1 MPVKIY
7 RPTSPGRRD
16 MSVSTFE
23 TITRTKPERS
33 LTEAL
38 KRRGGRNSQGRITV
52 RHRGGG
58 HKRRYRIIDFKRDRF
73 GAPARVTSIEY
84 DPNRSARIALLSYE
98 DGEKRYIVAPLG
110 VQVGDMLES
119 GPNAEIRPGNA
130 LPIQNI
136 PLGTQIHNIEMYP
149 GRGAQLVR
157 SAGVAAQLV
166 AKEGAASAGTSS
178 QRRGTLHRDGLPGDN
193 WTGIEPGSQQYIHG
207 QGRPPPLA
215 GISAVGARRCDG
227 SFIPSSR
234 WWGGAVANR
243 YARTQNSVGA
253 AGAWQ
258 AHAAQQEKQVNI
270 LSGAAASVDSSEFAE
285 VEEIRWDAA

>member
-33 LTEAL
+33 LTVAL
-38 KRRGGRNSQGRITV
+38 NRKGGRNSQGRITV

-58 HKRRYRIIDFKRDRF
+58 HKRRYRIIDFRRERW

-110 VQVGDMLES
+110 VQVGDVLES
-119 GPNAEIRPGNA
+119 GPNADIRPGNA
-130 LPIQNI
+130 LPIRNI
-136 PLGTQIHNIEMYP
+136 PPGTQIHNIELYP

-157 SAGVAAQLV
+157 SAGVSAQLV
-166 AKEGAASAGTSS
+166 AKEGPRAQVRLPSGEVRYIEMDCLATVGQVSNPDHSNISLGKAGRRRWLGVRPSVRGVAMDPASHPHGGGEGRSPIGMPGPKTPWGQPALGKRTRRNKRTGKYIV
-178 QRRGTLHRDGLPGDN
+178 RRG
-193 WTGIEPGSQQYIHG
+193 SK
-207 QGRPPPLA
+207 
-215 GISAVGARRCDG
+215 RR
-227 SFIPSSR
+227 
-234 WWGGAVANR
+234 
-243 YARTQNSVGA
+243 
-253 AGAWQ
+253 
-258 AHAAQQEKQVNI
+258 
-270 LSGAAASVDSSEFAE
+270 
-285 VEEIRWDAA
+285 